1 MKAFIIEDEPLARK
15 NLIRKLASLYPDI
28 EIVGTAGSVV
38 ESVWWLKSN
47 PSAADVIFMDVE
59 LSDGHCF
66 DIFRQVK
73 VQPVVVMTTAYDNY
87 AIKAFEV
94 ACVDYLLKPVEESQ
108 LARAI
113 GRVRNILD
121 SKAPRPDLSA
131 LHEAIARLE
140 NANLS
145 TPARKYKDTY
155 LVSVGKRLVPVASSE
170 AAAFFS
176 ENKYTY
182 LLASSGQTYLLEETI
197 EAIEKE
203 SDPNLFFR
211 ISRSCLI
218 ARRFVES
225 ISRIE
230 SERLKV
236 TLTEGLDGKCDTTVS
251 RARVHD
257 FLDWIKN

>member
-1 MKAFIIEDEPLARK
+1 ML
-15 NLIRKLASLYPDI
+15 L
-28 EIVGTAGSVV
+28 
-38 ESVWWLKSN
+38 
-47 PSAADVIFMDVE
+47 
-59 LSDGHCF
+59 
-66 DIFRQVK
+66 
-73 VQPVVVMTTAYDNY
+73 NY
-87 AIKAFEV
+87 
-94 ACVDYLLKPVEESQ
+94 L
-108 LARAI
+108 
-113 GRVRNILD
+113 
-121 SKAPRPDLSA
+121 
-131 LHEAIARLE
+131 
-140 NANLS
+140 
-145 TPARKYKDTY
+145 
-155 LVSVGKRLVPVASSE
+155 SVGKRLVPVASSE

-182 LLASSGQTYLLEETI
+182 LLVSSGQTYLLEETI